1 MKERFVKHGLENFD
15 EHNVLE
21 ILLFYA
27 IPRGDINPL
36 AHELMNR
43 FGKLSDVFDAPIEEL
58 KKINGMGDNSA
69 TLIKLIPQIS
79 RRYLISRAISQE
91 DVYLTDS
98 KKAGRFIIPYFYGA
112 REEIVYMICLD
123 AKCKVINCRLMFRGE
138 VNSANVSMRK
148 IVENALAYSTT
159 SVIMAHNHP
168 SGIALPSK
176 EDERTTERIIDALGA
191 VDIALSDHIVVAD
204 EDFVSMADNGFFR
217 RR

>member
-43 FGKLSDVFDAPIEEL
+43 FGKLSDVFDAPKEEL